1 QAKAPEIVTKTET
14 GQGAKTS
21 GSWHFLLARLNDSG
35 QTDRFIKETNAWL
48 DSQGIA
54 AHAGGWKVASG
65 PFAQSVDVVRV
76 VFYVAILIVTIVAVI
91 IMMNTLVISVIERT
105 GEIGTMRA
113 LGARKGF
120 VWFMFL
126 VETLTIT
133 VVFGIIGFAL
143 ASIIVL
149 VVNAFHIQG
158 TNFFTQII
166 FGGKVLR
173 LGINPLSFVTTILM
187 VAGVGLVAHLY
198 PVIVALK
205 VPPVRAMQSE

>member
-1 QAKAPEIVTKTET
+1 V
-14 GQGAKTS
+14 
-21 GSWHFLLARLNDSG
+21 RLNDSS
-35 QTDRFIKETNAWL
+35 QTDRFIKDTNTWFE
-48 DSQGIA
+48 SQGISA
-54 AHAGGWKVASG
+54 RAGGWKVASG
-65 PFAQSVDVVRV
+65 PFAQSVDVIRI
-76 VFYVAILIVTIVAVI
+76 VFYVAILIVSIVAII

-120 VWFMFL
+120 VWLMFL
-126 VETLTIT
+126 VETLTVTI
-133 VVFGIIGFAL
+133 VFGIIGFAL
-143 ASIIVL
+143 ASVIVG
-149 VVNAFHIQG
+149 VVNLFHIQG

-173 LGINPLSFVTTILM
+173 LTVNPLSFVTTILM